1 MNLQAKKIGLA
12 FLAMA
17 LAILLAVSSLAYQE
31 WRQFGEASFAA
42 NQSQRALA
50 VSHNLLGQLRDAE
63 AAQRAFLLTGR
74 DERLEAY
81 NAALSQIP
89 AGMNELTQL
98 TAGRS
103 AQFGR
108 LQRLQELVS
117 AKMEEMRGSI
127 ELRRN
132 GGPAADATAPG
143 SGEKDPTMDRIRRIS
158 QEFEREENGR
168 WTTAWAQLQSSA
180 RSARIIA
187 AMGGVLV
194 ALLVGG
200 GIIALLRV
208 ARENKA

>member
-1 MNLQAKKIGLA
+1 MNLQAKKLGLA

-31 WRQFGEASFAA
+31 WRQFGQASFAA

-98 TAGRS
+98 AAGRS

-117 AKMEEMRGSI
+117 AKMEEMRGAI

-132 GGPAADATAPG
+132 GGRAADATALEAG
-143 SGEKDPTMDRIRRIS
+143 KDPTMDRIRRIW

-187 AMGGVLV
+187 AMGAVLV

>member
-1 MNLQAKKIGLA
+1 MNMQAKKIGLA

-31 WRQFGEASFAA
+31 WRQFGQASFAA

-50 VSHNLLGQLRDAE
+50 VGHNLLGQLRDAE

-98 TAGRS
+98 AAGRS

-117 AKMEEMRGSI
+117 AKMEEMRGAI

-132 GGPAADATAPG
+132 GERAADATALEAG
-143 SGEKDPTMDRIRRIS
+143 KDPTMDRIRRIW

-180 RSARIIA
+180 RSASIIA
-187 AMGGVLV
+187 AIGAVLV

>member
-1 MNLQAKKIGLA
+1 MNLQAKKLGLA

-17 LAILLAVSSLAYQE
+17 LAILLAVSSLSYQE
-31 WRQFGEASFAA
+31 WKQFGQASFAA

-98 TAGRS
+98 AAGRS

-117 AKMEEMRGSI
+117 AKMEEMRGAI

-132 GGPAADATAPG
+132 GGRAADATALEAG
-143 SGEKDPTMDRIRRIS
+143 KDPTMDRIRRIS

-187 AMGGVLV
+187 AMGAVLV

>member
-1 MNLQAKKIGLA
+1 MNLQAKKLGLA
-12 FLAMA
+12 SLAMA

-31 WRQFGEASFAA
+31 WRQFGQASFAA

-98 TAGRS
+98 AAGRS

-117 AKMEEMRGSI
+117 AKMEEMRGAI

-132 GGPAADATAPG
+132 GGRAADATALEAG
-143 SGEKDPTMDRIRRIS
+143 KDPTMDRIRRIW

-187 AMGGVLV
+187 AMGAVLV